1 MKKILMLLMVAG
13 IFSLVACGPSEEEKA
28 AAEAEAAAA
37 VEELFNGLEEEVATE
52 ETATELAAHVCDD
65 KCKEACTGPRCGE
78 AGHECTEACHAAKGD
93 GEAHEHTEGDGHE
106 H

>member
-1 MKKILMLLMVAG
+1 MKKLLMLLMVAG

-37 VEELFNGLEEEVATE
+37 VEELFNGLEEAVE
-52 ETATELAAHVCDD
+52 ETTTELAAHVCTD
-65 KCKEACTGPRCGE
+65 KCTPEAHSYACGE
-78 AGHECTEACHAAKGD
+78 DGHVCSDACHS
-93 GEAHEHTEGDGHE
+93 EETEDDGHN